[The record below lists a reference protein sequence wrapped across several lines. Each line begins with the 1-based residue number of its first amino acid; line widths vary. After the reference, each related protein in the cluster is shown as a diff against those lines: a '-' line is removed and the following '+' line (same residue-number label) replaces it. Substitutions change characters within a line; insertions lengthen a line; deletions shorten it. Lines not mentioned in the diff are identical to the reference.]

1 VREAEFEKI
10 RSAEMCKHKHIIY
23 LGKQELIS
31 KGKYLV
37 LFNCQ
42 DCFSTI
48 SLQLKK
54 FKKEEIVSKRMMGA
68 GKA

>member
-1 VREAEFEKI
+1 
-10 RSAEMCKHKHIIY
+10 MCKHKHIIY
-23 LGKQELIS
+23 LGKQELIC
-31 KGKYLV
+31 KEEYLV

-42 DCFSTI
+42 DCLSTI

-54 FKKEEIVSKRMMGA
+54 FKKEEFMSKRMMGV

>member
-1 VREAEFEKI
+1 
-10 RSAEMCKHKHIIY
+10 MCKHKHIIY

-31 KGKYLV
+31 KGKYLF

-42 DCFSTI
+42 DCLSTI
-48 SLQLKK
+48 SLKLKK
-54 FKKEEIVSKRMMGA
+54 FNKEEIVSKRMMGV